1 MSRAAREIHDK
12 KLALDQYKELFRVL
26 VRVFYTDLHVVIMD
40 YIVKSYFE
48 KQFFLTSEV
57 ARDTKISEKAVR
69 AELQEFKKAK
79 LVNSISEDQLANPEF
94 EFIQKKIDELGLDTV
109 DRTIY
114 GNASK
119 REEIWE
125 LNRKVKDLVE
135 DKLKIIEK
143 KMNEEFEVTPFPS
156 SHSSF
161 PQNPKFPNRA
171 TTPSSKSALPNTAK
185 RSGNPRTTTSPT
197 GYAQPVNQIYETCTT
212 TART

>member
-143 KMNEEFEVTPFPS
+143 KMNEEFEVTPFP
-156 SHSSF
+156 F
-161 PQNPKFPNRA
+161 PKNPKSPNRA
-171 TTPSSKSALPNTAK
+171 TTPSSKSALPNIAK
-185 RSGNPRTTTSPT
+185 RNGNPRTTISPT
-197 GYAQPVNQIYETCTT
+197 GYARRVNPT
-212 TART
+212 

>member
-143 KMNEEFEVTPFPS
+143 KMNEEFEVTPFP
-156 SHSSF
+156 F
-161 PQNPKFPNRA
+161 PKNPKPPNRA

-185 RSGNPRTTTSPT
+185 RNGNPRTTISPT
-197 GYAQPVNQIYETCTT
+197 GYARRVNPTYETYTT
-212 TART
+212 KART

>member
-143 KMNEEFEVTPFPS
+143 KMNEEFEVTLSLTPFP
-156 SHSSF
+156 F
-161 PQNPKFPNRA
+161 PKNPKSPIGLRLPPKNLHFPILQKEMEIPGLLLHQR
-171 TTPSSKSALPNTAK
+171 PMPD
-185 RSGNPRTTTSPT
+185 
-197 GYAQPVNQIYETCTT
+197 V
-212 TART
+212 